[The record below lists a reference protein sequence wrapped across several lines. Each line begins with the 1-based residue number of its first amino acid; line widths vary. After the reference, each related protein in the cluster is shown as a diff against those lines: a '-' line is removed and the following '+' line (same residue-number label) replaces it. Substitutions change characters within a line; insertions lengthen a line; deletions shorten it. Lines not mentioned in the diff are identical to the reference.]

1 MCRKNGGCYI
11 KIGQHIGSLEYLL
24 PPEYVQTFKVFHSNA
39 PQTPLD
45 RLGKVIQEE
54 LNISGEIMLILLL
67 INDLWLFLYI
77 MYCTPFPVIL
87 VFYVS
92 RNEIK
97 DFALHLEHF
106 NNIYYCLYFMH
117 YIYSLV
123 LKTLY

>member
-67 INDLWLFLYI
+67 INDL
-77 MYCTPFPVIL
+77 
-87 VFYVS
+87 
-92 RNEIK
+92 
-97 DFALHLEHF
+97 
-106 NNIYYCLYFMH
+106 
-117 YIYSLV
+117 
-123 LKTLY
+123 